1 MSRTST
7 DGQPPKLVLGSYPK
21 QLVHAAG
28 VTELPVTLVKDPLVG
43 FCASILNVEI
53 PMNKKSTRCFFKDFT
68 I

>member
-7 DGQPPKLVLGSYPK
+7 EGQPPKLVLGSYPK

-28 VTELPVTLVKDPLVG
+28 VTELPVALVKDPLVG
-43 FCASILNVEI
+43 FCAKTFNVEI
-53 PMNKKSTRCFFKDFT
+53 PMNKKNKRSFFKDFT